1 MNKLELDNDILEILN
16 NNNITSVEQLQKLKR
31 KDLLLLNLNN
41 KQVNEI
47 RIKLQLLGLD
57 IKK

>member
-1 MNKLELDNDILEILN
+1 MNKLGLSSDIMKILTE
-16 NNNITSVEQLQKLKR
+16 NNITSIEKLQSLRR

-41 KQVNEI
+41 KQVNDI